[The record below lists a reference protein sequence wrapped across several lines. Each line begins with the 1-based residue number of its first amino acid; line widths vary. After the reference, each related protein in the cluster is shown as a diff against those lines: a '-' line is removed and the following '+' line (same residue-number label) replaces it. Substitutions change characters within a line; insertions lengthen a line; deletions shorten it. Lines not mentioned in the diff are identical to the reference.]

1 MRAACIGKEGERKRE
16 RPSPLTNRLL
26 TSCVSDKIYTKL
38 PRPISTLSIQPR
50 DLNMGACLSSG
61 SAEDRAAMKA
71 SKEIEKLMNKQ
82 FEMDNSKVKLLLLG
96 AGESGKSTIF
106 KQMRVLFGAPLT
118 EDEKQQITPVVYN
131 NTITSMK
138 ILCSETKNMGYD
150 GEVIVKDK
158 LDFML
163 GLDDACEIN
172 DEIGGA
178 IKDLWTDP
186 GILQTWKRRA
196 EFQIVESVKYYFN
209 EIERIMKDDYVATQ
223 QDMLLARVR
232 TSGIVTEKY
241 VIDGVEFEMY
251 DVGGQRN
258 ERKKW
263 IHCFDDVTAVIFVAA
278 LSEYDQV
285 LFEDSTANRMTEAVD
300 LFGEICNNKVFQSSA
315 MILFLNKKDLYEEK
329 IKDVHI
335 GDQPAFANFD
345 GKVGDAD
352 YYDKGIGYFLD
363 MFTAQN
369 TNPERQ
375 IYSHAT
381 CATDSKNVEVV
392 FNSCKDIIMRKNMEG
407 K

>member
-1 MRAACIGKEGERKRE
+1 
-16 RPSPLTNRLL
+16 
-26 TSCVSDKIYTKL
+26 
-38 PRPISTLSIQPR
+38 
-50 DLNMGACLSSG
+50 
-61 SAEDRAAMKA
+61 MKA

-300 LFGEICNNKVFQSSA
+300 LFGEICNNKVFQSSS

-352 YYDKGIGYFLD
+352 YYDKGIEYFLD

>member
-1 MRAACIGKEGERKRE
+1 
-16 RPSPLTNRLL
+16 
-26 TSCVSDKIYTKL
+26 
-38 PRPISTLSIQPR
+38 
-50 DLNMGACLSSG
+50 
-61 SAEDRAAMKA
+61 MKA

-150 GEVIVKDK
+150 GEVLVKDK

-300 LFGEICNNKVFQSSA
+300 LFGEICNNKVFQSSS

-352 YYDKGIGYFLD
+352 YYDKGIAYFLD

-392 FNSCKDIIMRKNMEG
+392 FNSCKDIIMRKNIEG